1 MAFLDI
7 TISDIFQ
14 FLIDFTYVMG
24 KWAGYLWD
32 FLTYQITIDDV
43 PVPVWALL
51 SVGAVATLVLVRI
64 FRKAIFGVWIVSNY
78 RNFWA

>member
-1 MAFLDI
+1 MTFLEFSI
-7 TISDIFQ
+7 NDIFQ
-14 FLIDFTYVMG
+14 FLIDFAYVMG

-32 FLTYQITIDDV
+32 FLTYEITLEDV

-64 FRKAIFGVWIVSNY
+64 FRRAIFGI
-78 RNFWA
+78 

>member
-64 FRKAIFGVWIVSNY
+64 FRKAIFGV
-78 RNFWA
+78 